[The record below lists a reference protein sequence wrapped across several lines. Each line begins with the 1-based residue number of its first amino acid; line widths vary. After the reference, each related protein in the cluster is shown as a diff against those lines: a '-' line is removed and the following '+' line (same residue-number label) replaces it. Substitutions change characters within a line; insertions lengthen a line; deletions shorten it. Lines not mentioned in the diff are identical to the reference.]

1 MAVAEGANMPCTP
14 EAVEVFQ
21 KNNVLF
27 APGKASNAGGV
38 ATSGLGMRQ
47 KPLRLLWAR
56 GEVDEKLD
64 AIMVGIHKAA
74 YETAKEYGRDGDYV
88 FGANVAGFL
97 KIAEAMQAQ
106 GVV

>member
-1 MAVAEGANMPCTP
+1 
-14 EAVEVFQ
+14 
-21 KNNVLF
+21 
-27 APGKASNAGGV
+27 
-38 ATSGLGMRQ
+38 
-47 KPLRLLWAR
+47 
-56 GEVDEKLD
+56 
-64 AIMVGIHKAA
+64 MVGIHKAA